1 MPPEN
6 LRKCFNCNLLKQ
18 YPANPWLCKLDQGL
32 DFIIK
37 DLSLSVNHNNCWPN
51 FKWFSV
57 LFLQIQPVLNNK
69 GKVSC
74 WRKQRG
80 LWWGSSP
87 RPPHYESVV
96 QPTMCPCILKV
107 WKQKLYLNAS
117 FWRCLKRYLQLY
129 QAIFFNCRG

>member
-37 DLSLSVNHNNCWPN
+37 DLSLSVIHNNCWPN

-80 LWWGSSP
+80 PLMGLEPTTSTLWVSCAT
-87 RPPHYESVV
+87 HYVPLYTQS
-96 QPTMCPCILKV
+96 LKT
-107 WKQKLYLNAS
+107 K
-117 FWRCLKRYLQLY
+117 
-129 QAIFFNCRG
+129 AIFKCFILTLFEMIFAAISSNIF